1 MLDFFCGIKD
11 FLNKV
16 KRIDF
21 SDLLSCGVTSAEYA
35 FLDIMADKME
45 SGDRDFVWVSEIT
58 DEVPVTAQAVSK
70 SLKALEQK
78 GYIERFANEKDRR
91 RTGVRFLE
99 KGQSIYTTAQNE
111 IRDFVSR
118 LELEFDEKERL
129 EYIRLTKKF
138 EKAFMENVELILKQ
152 KQMNGGQ

>member
-78 GYIERFANEKDRR
+78 GYIERFANEKGDPTSLRVLNSCMHAGGEIPHAR
-91 RTGVRFLE
+91 DICI
-99 KGQSIYTTAQNE
+99 IYDNM
-111 IRDFVSR
+111 
-118 LELEFDEKERL
+118 
-129 EYIRLTKKF
+129 KKY
-138 EKAFMENVELILKQ
+138 LRICWQ
-152 KQMNGGQ
+152 